1 MPHLDH
7 KYSIGYNKGVAWS
20 EIDKINEMFVGRK
33 ILKSE
38 QKDDFTIHLTLD
50 NGQVVQVQGNLGEV
64 VPGEGWYQIASIT
77 EALPGGRIMGVSSE
91 SDKWEEH
98 FTLFVMAEGDKMP
111 LVEFEGSDNG
121 YYGTG
126 FWLKVL

>member
-1 MPHLDH
+1 MTYFD
-7 KYSIGYNKGVAWS
+7 YSVSENEEIAWN
-20 EIDKINEMFVGRK
+20 EIEKIENLLVGRK

-50 NGQVVQVQGNLGEV
+50 DGQVVQVQGNMGDYKDGDGFF
-64 VPGEGWYQIASIT
+64 PITSIAK
-77 EALPGGRIMGVSSE
+77 ALPGGRIMGVSSE
-91 SDKWEEH
+91 SDEWEEH
-98 FTLFVMAEGDKMP
+98 FTLFVMTEGDKMP

-126 FWLKVL
+126 FWLNVL

>member
-1 MPHLDH
+1 MPHLDPE
-7 KYSIGYNKGVAWS
+7 YSIGYNEGVAWS

-33 ILKSE
+33 IVKAD
-38 QKDDFTIHLTLD
+38 QKDSFTIHLTLD

-64 VPGEGWYQIASIT
+64 VPGEGWYQITSLT
-77 EALPGGRIMGVSSE
+77 KALPGGRIMGVSSE
-91 SDKWEEH
+91 SDEWEEH
-98 FTLFVMAEGDKMP
+98 FTFFVMTEGDKMP

>member
-1 MPHLDH
+1 MTYFD
-7 KYSIGYNKGVAWS
+7 YSVSENEEIAWN
-20 EIDKINEMFVGRK
+20 EIEKIENLLVGRK

-50 NGQVVQVQGNLGEV
+50 NGQVVQVQGNMGDYKD
-64 VPGEGWYQIASIT
+64 GEGFFPITSIAK
-77 EALPGGRIMGVSSE
+77 ALPGGRIMGVSSE
-91 SDKWEEH
+91 SDKWEEK
-98 FTLFVMAEGDKMP
+98 FTLFVMTEGDKMP

-126 FWLKVL
+126 FWLQVL

>member
-1 MPHLDH
+1 MPHLDS
-7 KYSIGYNKGVAWS
+7 KYSIGYNEGVAWN
-20 EIDKINEMFVGRK
+20 EIDKINEMLVGRK
-33 ILKSE
+33 IVKAE
-38 QKDDFTIHLTLD
+38 QKDSFTIHLTLD
-50 NGQVVQVQGNLGEV
+50 NGQVVQVQGNLGEC
-64 VPGEGWYQIASIT
+64 VPGEGWYQIASIA

-91 SDKWEEH
+91 SDEWKEH
-98 FTLFVMAEGDKMP
+98 FTLFVMTEGDKMP

>member
-1 MPHLDH
+1 MPHLDS
-7 KYSIGYNKGVAWS
+7 KYSIGYNEGVAWS

-33 ILKSE
+33 IVKAD
-38 QKDDFTIHLTLD
+38 QKDSFTIHLTLD

-64 VPGEGWYQIASIT
+64 VPGEGWYHIASIA
-77 EALPGGRIMGVSSE
+77 EALPGGRIRGVSSE
-91 SDKWEEH
+91 SDEWEEH
-98 FTLFVMAEGDKMP
+98 FTLFVMTEGDKMP

-126 FWLKVL
+126 FWLQVL

>member
-1 MPHLDH
+1 MPHLDS
-7 KYSIGYNKGVAWS
+7 KYSIGYNESVAWN
-20 EIDKINEMFVGRK
+20 EIDKINEMFVDRK
-33 ILKSE
+33 IVKAD
-38 QKDDFTIHLTLD
+38 QKDSFTIHLTLD

-64 VPGEGWYQIASIT
+64 VPGEGWYQIASIA

-91 SDKWEEH
+91 SDEWEEH
-98 FTLFVMAEGDKMP
+98 FTLFVMTEGDKMP

-126 FWLKVL
+126 FWLQVL

>member
-7 KYSIGYNKGVAWS
+7 KYSIGYNEGVAWS

-33 ILKSE
+33 IVKAD
-38 QKDDFTIHLTLD
+38 QKDSFTIHLTLD

-64 VPGEGWYQIASIT
+64 VPGEGWYQIASIA

-91 SDKWEEH
+91 SDEWEEH
-98 FTLFVMAEGDKMP
+98 FTLFVMTEGDKMP

-126 FWLKVL
+126 FWLQVL

>member
-1 MPHLDH
+1 MPHLDS
-7 KYSIGYNKGVAWS
+7 KYSIGYNEGVSWN

-33 ILKSE
+33 IVKAE
-38 QKDDFTIHLTLD
+38 QKDSFTIHLTLD
-50 NGQVVQVQGNLGEV
+50 NGKVVQVQGNLGEC
-64 VPGEGWYQIASIT
+64 VPGEGWYQIT
-77 EALPGGRIMGVSSE
+77 PLTKALPGGRIMAVSSE
-91 SDKWEEH
+91 SDKWEEK
-98 FTLFVMAEGDKMP
+98 FTLFVMTEGDKMP

>member
-1 MPHLDH
+1 MPYLNPE
-7 KYSIGYNKGVAWS
+7 YSIGYNEGVSWN

-33 ILKSE
+33 IVKAD
-38 QKDDFTIHLTLD
+38 QKDSFTIHLTLD
-50 NGQVVQVQGNLGEV
+50 NRQVVQVQGNLGEC
-64 VPGEGWYQIASIT
+64 VPGEGWYQVASLA
-77 EALPGGRIMGVSSE
+77 EALPGGRIMAVSSE
-91 SDKWEEH
+91 SDKWEEK
-98 FTLFVMAEGDKMP
+98 FTFFVMTEGDKIP

>member
-1 MPHLDH
+1 MTYFD
-7 KYSIGYNKGVAWS
+7 YSISENEEIAWN
-20 EIDKINEMFVGRK
+20 EIEKIENLLVGRK

-50 NGQVVQVQGNLGEV
+50 NDQVIQVQGNMGDYKG
-64 VPGEGWYQIASIT
+64 GEGFFPITSIAK
-77 EALPGGRIMGVSSE
+77 ALPGGRIMSVSAE
-91 SDKWEEH
+91 SDEWEEY
-98 FTLFVMAEGDKMP
+98 FTLFVMTEGDKMP

-126 FWLKVL
+126 FWLNVL

>member
-1 MPHLDH
+1 MTAGD
-7 KYSIGYNKGVAWS
+7 SISENEEIAWN
-20 EIDKINEMFVGRK
+20 EIEKIENLLVGRK

-50 NGQVVQVQGNLGEV
+50 NDQVIQVQGNMGDYKD
-64 VPGEGWYQIASIT
+64 GEGFFPITSIAK
-77 EALPGGRIMGVSSE
+77 ALPGGRIMSVSAE
-91 SDKWEEH
+91 SDKWEEK
-98 FTLFVMAEGDKMP
+98 FTFFVMTEGDKMP

>member
-7 KYSIGYNKGVAWS
+7 KYSIGYNEGVAWS